1 MRYLSFDI
9 EATGLEENAYII
21 EFAMIPFDATSGELN
36 HDLSKHFYVN
46 CPSYE
51 SLEPNLNEWVK
62 KHNKEL
68 IQKAHSEGVALE
80 RFKTELENYLAS
92 KEVKEYFGNEKVVL
106 FGKSIS
112 AIDLPFLN
120 RDLGWDWM
128 NEHFHHRHQD
138 LSCYTLGLIDMGL
151 LEPGM
156 DSGSNLMNYF
166 GMGEVEHTA
175 LEDAVNTAQMY
186 IKLLEKFRTTTE
198 NTNN

>member
-21 EFAMIPFDATSGELN
+21 EFGMVPFDSSTGEMN
-36 HDLSKHFYVN
+36 MELSKHFYIK

-68 IQKAHSEGVALE
+68 IETAHTKGIDLSDFKA
-80 RFKTELENYLAS
+80 ELENYLKS
-92 KEVKEYFGNEKVVL
+92 KDVTDYFHNEKVVL

-128 NEHFHHRHQD
+128 NEHFHHRNLD
-138 LSCYTLGLIDMGL
+138 LSCFTMGLIDMGK
-151 LEPGM
+151 LEKGM
-156 DSGSNLMNYF
+156 DSGSKLMEFLN
-166 GMGEVEHTA
+166 MGDVCHTA
-175 LEDAVNTAQMY
+175 LEDAINTAKMY
-186 IKLLEKFRTTTE
+186 LKVLSIVQD
-198 NTNN
+198 NGVDS